1 MTARI
6 ARGAPAPRARQA
18 ARAPARGKQTSRRGG
33 QQQALPDA
41 VRKLSWIV
49 LMVMLLALAIA
60 LLAAFRVPQMIGVS
74 ISEAIGQAGFAVK
87 RVEIKGLDRMERLP
101 VYNVALDQQS
111 MAMPLVDLDGTRRR
125 LLEFGWVRE
134 ARVSRRLPD
143 TLVVDIVERRPAA
156 IWQYRNQLALIDMDG
171 VVLEPVRL
179 EAMPDLPL
187 VIGPAANHHAAE
199 LGRLI
204 EAAPQL
210 KPIMAGASWVGGRR
224 WDLRFQSGEVLAL
237 PEGEEASRKALA
249 HFVRMD
255 QATQLLGRGFS
266 RFDMRIAGKFVVR
279 VSNKP
284 GTQIPAVVP
293 EPPPLAPAPETRTLP
308 ADVDPRKTI

>member
-1 MTARI
+1 MSARI
-6 ARGAPAPRARQA
+6 ARGGPAPRTRQA
-18 ARAPARGKQTSRRGG
+18 SRAPARGRQTSKRGAA
-33 QQQALPDA
+33 QQGLPDA
-41 VRKLSWIV
+41 VRKLSWIFFMLV
-49 LMVMLLALAIA
+49 LLALAIA
-60 LLAAFRVPQMIGVS
+60 LLAAFRVPQMIGFSV
-74 ISEAIGQAGFAVK
+74 SEAIGQAGFAVK

-156 IWQYRNQLALIDMDG
+156 IWQYRSQLNLIDVDG

-179 EAMPDLPL
+179 DSMPDLPL

-199 LGRLI
+199 LARLI

-210 KPIMAGASWVGGRR
+210 KPIMAGATWIGGRR

-237 PEGEEASRKALA
+237 PEGEEAAKKALA
-249 HFVRMD
+249 HFARMD
-255 QATQLLGRGFS
+255 HATQLLGRGFS

-284 GTQIPAVVP
+284 GTEIRSVAP
-293 EPPPLAPAPETRTLP
+293 EPPPPAPASGPLP
-308 ADVDPRKTI
+308 DGVDPRTTI